1 MPMTIKIKKG
11 LDIRLKGEAEKTL
24 SDISSKTFAIKPTDF
39 IGVFPKLLVKV
50 GDEVKAGTPLFFDKN
65 RTNIQ
70 FTAPVS
76 GRVSEIKR
84 GAKRVLQEIKID
96 VDEQIA
102 YEDFVAEDPN
112 KLDREKIIEKLLKSG
127 VWPMLRQRPYSVIA
141 DPEIDPKAI
150 HISAFD
156 TNPLAVDYDFIV
168 HGCGEEFQMGLDAL
182 AKLTSGK
189 LHLNIEVNTS
199 SKVFT
204 NSKNVQINEFSGPH
218 PSGNVG
224 TQIHAIDPIN
234 KGDVVW
240 YLYPQDVLSIGRLF
254 KAGKFDA
261 RRTIALCGSEVKK
274 PKYFK
279 TIMGVS
285 MEALLHDNV
294 EGENKRVI
302 SGNVF
307 TGDKVE
313 NTGYLG
319 FYHSQVSVIPEG
331 NQYVFFGWMFPSFKK
346 HSFYRTALSWM
357 TPKKHYSLN
366 TNMNGGERAIVVT
379 GQFEKVM
386 PLDIYPIQLIKACMI
401 EDIDLMENLGIYE
414 VDEEDFA
421 LCEYIDT
428 SKIDIQHVIRKGLD
442 LMRKEMS

>member
-1 MPMTIKIKKG
+1 M
-11 LDIRLKGEAEKTL
+11 
-24 SDISSKTFAIKPTDF
+24 
-39 IGVFPKLLVKV
+39 
-50 GDEVKAGTPLFFDKN
+50 
-65 RTNIQ
+65 
-70 FTAPVS
+70 
-76 GRVSEIKR
+76 
-84 GAKRVLQEIKID
+84 
-96 VDEQIA
+96 
-102 YEDFVAEDPN
+102 
-112 KLDREKIIEKLLKSG
+112 DREKIVERLLESG
-127 VWPMLRQRPYSVIA
+127 LWPFIRQRPYSVIA
-141 DPEIDPKAI
+141 IPENDPKAI

-156 TNPLAVDYDFIV
+156 TNPLATDYDFIV
-168 HGCGEEFQMGLDAL
+168 HGCGEEFQTGLDAL

-189 LHLNIEVNTS
+189 VHLNVDVNTS

-218 PSGNVG
+218 PAGNVG

-254 KAGKFDA
+254 KEGKLNA
-261 RRTIALCGSEVKK
+261 ERKIALCGSEVTK
-274 PKYFK
+274 PRYFK
-279 TIMGVS
+279 TLMGAS
-285 MEALLHDNV
+285 IESIIKDNV
-294 EGENKRVI
+294 TDVTKRVI
-302 SGNVF
+302 SGNVL

-319 FYHSQVSVIPEG
+319 FYHSQVTVIPEG
-331 NQYVFFGWMFPSFKK
+331 NQFAFFGWMFPSFKK
-346 HSFYRTALSWM
+346 HSFYRTALSWL
-357 TPKKHYSLN
+357 TPKKQYALN
-366 TNMNGGERAIVVT
+366 TNLNGGERAIVVT

-401 EDIDLMENLGIYE
+401 EDIDAMENLGIYE

-428 SKIDIQHVIRKGLD
+428 SKINIQQVIRNGLD

>member
-1 MPMTIKIKKG
+1 MTIKIKKG

-24 SDISSKTFAIKPTDF
+24 SEINSKSFAIKPTDF
-39 IGVFPKLLVKV
+39 IGVFPKLLVKE

-65 RTNIQ
+65 RENIQ
-70 FTAPVS
+70 FTAPIS

-84 GAKRVLQEIKID
+84 GAKRILQEIKID
-96 VDEQIA
+96 ADEQIA
-102 YEDFVAEDPN
+102 YVDFGAADPN
-112 KLDREKIIEKLLKSG
+112 KLDREKIVEKLLKSG
-127 VWPMLRQRPYSVIA
+127 VWPLIRQRPYSVIA
-141 DPEIDPKAI
+141 NPENNPKAI

-156 TNPLAVDYDFIV
+156 TNPLAADYDFIV
-168 HGCGEEFQMGLDAL
+168 HGYGEEFQMGLDAL

-189 LHLNIEVNTS
+189 VHLNVEVNTS

-218 PSGNVG
+218 PAGNVG

-234 KGDVVW
+234 KGDIVW

-254 KAGKFDA
+254 KEGRFNAK
-261 RRTIALCGSEVKK
+261 RIVALCGSEVLK
-274 PKYFK
+274 PRYYK
-279 TIMGVS
+279 TILGTSIES
-285 MEALLHDNV
+285 MIQNNV
-294 EGENKRVI
+294 TDVNKRVI

-307 TGDKVE
+307 TGDRVE
-313 NTGYLG
+313 NTGYVG
-319 FYHSQVSVIPEG
+319 FYHSQVTVIPEG
-331 NQYVFFGWMFPSFKK
+331 NQYEFFGWMFPSFKK
-346 HSFYRTALSWM
+346 HSFYRTALSWI
-357 TPKKHYSLN
+357 TPNKKYSLN
-366 TNMNGGERAIVVT
+366 TNLNGGERAIVVT

-401 EDIDLMENLGIYE
+401 EDIDAMENLGIYE

-428 SKIDIQHVIRKGLD
+428 SKINIQEVIRKGLD

>member
-1 MPMTIKIKKG
+1 MTIKIKKG

-24 SDISSKTFAIKPTDF
+24 TEINPKSFAIKPTDF
-39 IGVFPKLLVKV
+39 IGVFPKLLVKE

-65 RTNIQ
+65 RENIQ

-84 GAKRVLQEIKID
+84 GAKRILQEIKID
-96 VDEQIA
+96 ADEQIA
-102 YEDFVAEDPN
+102 YVDFGAADPN
-112 KLDREKIIEKLLKSG
+112 KLDREKIVEKLLKSG
-127 VWPMLRQRPYSVIA
+127 VWPLIRQRPYSVIA
-141 DPEIDPKAI
+141 NPENNPKAI

-168 HGCGEEFQMGLDAL
+168 HGFGEDFQTGIDAL

-189 LHLNIEVNTS
+189 VHLNVELNRS

-218 PSGNVG
+218 PAGNVG

-234 KGDVVW
+234 KGDIVW

-254 KAGKFDA
+254 KEGRFNAH
-261 RRTIALCGSEVKK
+261 RIVALCGSEVQK
-274 PKYFK
+274 PRYYK
-279 TIMGVS
+279 TIMGSSIES
-285 MEALLHDNV
+285 MIQNNV
-294 EGENKRVI
+294 TDVNKRVI

-307 TGDKVE
+307 TGDRVE
-313 NTGYLG
+313 NTGYVG
-319 FYHSQVSVIPEG
+319 FYHSQVTVIPEG
-331 NQYVFFGWMFPSFKK
+331 NQYEFFGWMFPSFKK
-346 HSFYRTALSWM
+346 HSFYRTALSWI
-357 TPKKHYSLN
+357 TPNKKYSLN
-366 TNMNGGERAIVVT
+366 TNLNGGERAIVVT

-401 EDIDLMENLGIYE
+401 EDIDAMENLGIYE

-428 SKIDIQHVIRKGLD
+428 SKINIQEVIRKGLD

>member
-39 IGVFPKLLVKV
+39 IGVFPKLLVKE

-112 KLDREKIIEKLLKSG
+112 KLDREKITEKLLKSG

-261 RRTIALCGSEVKK
+261 RRTIALCGSEVKH

-285 MEALLHDNV
+285 MEAMLQDNV

-319 FYHSQVSVIPEG
+319 FYHSQISVIPEG
-331 NQYVFFGWMFPSFKK
+331 NQYAFFGWMFPSFKK

-357 TPKKHYSLN
+357 TPKKQYSLN